1 MGLLTMWRGL
11 AECRHCHIK
20 AVDSFNKEREEDK
33 MPIKK
38 RDGPV
43 EMRYE
48 DMPDNEF
55 FALFNSEY
63 SFSGFGLN
71 MEKSLR
77 EKSPEE
83 MKREWLDFAKRI
95 YQISDAKSERL
106 VKYMTNYVYG
116 THVLTQLLNDEETTD
131 IKALAWNNIWV
142 KKRGKRY
149 KADVQFESPQDF
161 KTFVEML
168 AVRNGI
174 NLGNANAIRTFT
186 DKKSCPGN
194 ILRFTT
200 YTGLINDSE
209 EPSLHIR
216 KSSKTKRTITDL
228 VACEM
233 LTKEMATFI
242 QDRMSKGYLLISG
255 RNASGKT
262 SLTNALLELYPPN
275 ESVLVVQE
283 NEELFGTQL
292 DNKMFQHTVTRRGEQ
307 KNNYGLKELVVFGQM
322 IDIDHIVIGEIKGE
336 EALYFITSA
345 LTGCNGMATIHSPD
359 AKGALEKMADYC
371 KWASDY
377 SRTEILKLLSCVK
390 TIVHI
395 EDFKVQEIVVNQG
408 FDEKTGENSLE
419 VIFDRRTGVA
429 AL

>member
-1 MGLLTMWRGL
+1 MQ
-11 AECRHCHIK
+11 
-20 AVDSFNKEREEDK
+20 
-33 MPIKK
+33 IKK
-38 RDGPV
+38 REGPM
-43 EMRYE
+43 ETRYE
-48 DMPDNEF
+48 DMPDGEF
-55 FALFNSEY
+55 FSLFKNEY
-63 SFSGFGLN
+63 SFSGIGLN

-83 MKREWLDFAKRI
+83 MKKEWLDFAKRI
-95 YQISDAKSERL
+95 FQVSDEKADRL
-106 VKYMTNYVYG
+106 VKYMTDCVYG
-116 THVLTQLLNDEETTD
+116 GHVLTKLMNDEEITD
-131 IKALAWNNIWV
+131 IKAIAWNNIWV

-174 NLGNANAIRTFT
+174 NLGNANAVRTFT
-186 DKKSCPGN
+186 DKKSCPGS

-200 YTGLINDSE
+200 YTGLVNDSE

-216 KSSKTKRTITDL
+216 KASKTKRTINDL
-228 VACEM
+228 VACGM
-233 LTKEMATFI
+233 LSKKMATYI

-262 SLTNALLELYPPN
+262 SLTNALLELYSPN

-283 NEELFGTQL
+283 NEELFGSMP
-292 DNKMFQHTVTRRGEQ
+292 DNKMFQHTVVRKGDH
-307 KNNYGLKELVVFGQM
+307 KINYGLKELVVFGQM

-395 EDFKVQEIVVNQG
+395 EDFKIQEIVINQG
-408 FDEKTGENSLE
+408 FNEKTGESNLE
-419 VIFDRRTGVA
+419 VVFDRRTGVD